1 MSNEQGYN
9 GWSNYETWAAALW
22 MDNEEG
28 AQAYWREQAE
38 ECMQD
43 AIDADESDIRAAATS
58 ALEDRIKAEHEDAM
72 PELQGVYAD
81 LLGAALGAIDYREIA
96 RNLLSAIEI
105 FAAGWN
111 MPGYMPDNPPAVFMG
126 ADDARAYIA
135 DQIEQVW
142 SDMDEESRDESASYR
157 DEDLLERLKAGSG
170 EYGLTVGAHHYFV
183 NKL

>member
-96 RNLLSAIEI
+96 RNLLSDIEI

-126 ADDARAYIA
+126 ADDAMTHIQGAAIDAVDAEIDDNDTTDNLEVEIDAWKA
-135 DQIEQVW
+135 DAQ
-142 SDMDEESRDESASYR
+142 
-157 DEDLLERLKAGSG
+157 G
-170 EYGLTVGAHHYFV
+170 EFGATVGAYHYFV